1 MADTPPP
8 AANRREALK
17 ARHRRAIIN
26 AAAEL
31 IDERVGPTFTVDEL
45 AERAD
50 VARRTVF
57 NHFASL
63 DDVVMEVCGEA
74 VGDLVDT
81 FRRSLEAQAEDGA
94 VSMADQFADA
104 LRETD
109 LLSTVTYLTGIL
121 GGRKRDLSP
130 RELVLVDRVMNE
142 FSVSLA
148 QTLESHHTDVDP
160 FDVHVLVASYI
171 AGLMAVLHHWDEAT
185 GGVDTPRAR
194 QVWND
199 LQERLFTTLRD
210 GFGALPGRPA

>member
-1 MADTPPP
+1 MATTRTSTTD
-8 AANRREALK
+8 RREALK

-31 IDERVGPTFTVDEL
+31 IDERRGPTFTVDEL

-74 VGDLVDT
+74 VSDLVDT
-81 FRRSLEAQAEDGA
+81 FRRSLEARAESGA
-94 VSMADQFADA
+94 GSMADQFTDA
-104 LRETD
+104 LHETD
-109 LLSTVTYLTGIL
+109 LLSTITYLTGIL
-121 GGRKRDLSP
+121 GVRKRATSA

-148 QTLESHHTDVDP
+148 ETLESHHTDVDP
-160 FDVHVLVASYI
+160 FDVHVLVASSI
-171 AGLMAVLHHWDEAT
+171 AGLMAVLHHWDRAT
-185 GGVDTPRAR
+185 GGVDTPESRR
-194 QVWND
+194 VWND

-210 GFGALPGRPA
+210 GFGRIPADPS

>member
-1 MADTPPP
+1 MAHTTPP

-31 IDERVGPTFTVDEL
+31 IDERSGPTFTVDEL

-57 NHFASL
+57 NHFSSL
-63 DDVVMEVCGEA
+63 DDVVMEVCDEA
-74 VGDLVDT
+74 VSDLTDT
-81 FRRSLEAQAEDGA
+81 LRRSIAARAEGGA
-94 VSMADQFADA
+94 GSMADQFADA

-109 LLSTVTYLTGIL
+109 LLSTITYLTGVL
-121 GGRKRDLSP
+121 GGPKRDLSH
-130 RELVLVDRVMNE
+130 RELLLVDRVMNE
-142 FSVSLA
+142 FSASLA
-148 QTLESHHTDVDP
+148 GTLERHHPDADP
-160 FDVHVLVASYI
+160 FDVHILVASFI
-171 AGLMAVLHHWDEAT
+171 AGLMAVLHHWDRAT
-185 GGVDTPRAR
+185 GAVDTPETR

-210 GFGALPGRPA
+210 GFA